1 MLKSS
6 PKQKSNLDA
15 VVRALSEEAK
25 KSLEEGF
32 IYFKEDLKT
41 KETKLKKTDT
51 GAANIRPVIISRA
64 SMESLEAGPICINTQ
79 GYSAKTKTS
88 DNTAELENFKLKIK
102 DCQKCTLGKT
112 RIKFVFGEGDP
123 NAKLVFIGEAPG
135 ADEDES
141 GRPFIGR
148 AGKLLTKIIE
158 AINFKREDVF
168 IMNVLKCRPP
178 NNRAP
183 EPEEV
188 VECSPYLFKQ
198 LEIINPKIICT
209 LGNPATQT
217 LLATKE
223 GISKLRGRELY
234 WNGIKVIPTFHPSA
248 CLRNPAYKVDVW
260 KDMKF
265 LRKEYDRLCGSSN

>member
-1 MLKSS
+1 M
-6 PKQKSNLDA
+6 
-15 VVRALSEEAK
+15 
-25 KSLEEGF
+25 
-32 IYFKEDLKT
+32 
-41 KETKLKKTDT
+41 KKTDT
-51 GAANIRPVIISRA
+51 GAAINRPVIISRA
-64 SMESLEAGPICINTQ
+64 SMVSPEAGPICVT
-79 GYSAKTKTS
+79 TS
-88 DNTAELENFKLKIK
+88 DFSASPKAGEKAGALNSYNLKIK
-102 DCQKCTLGKT
+102 SCQKCPLGKT
-112 RIKFVFGEGDP
+112 RLNFVFGEGAP
-123 NAKLVFIGEAPG
+123 GAKLVFIGEAPG

-158 AINFKREDVF
+158 AVNFKREDVF

-188 VECSPYLFKQ
+188 KECSPYLFKQ
-198 LEIINPKIICT
+198 LEIINPVIICT

-217 LLATKE
+217 LLQTKE

-265 LRKEYDRLCGSSN
+265 LRKEYDRLCGSGN